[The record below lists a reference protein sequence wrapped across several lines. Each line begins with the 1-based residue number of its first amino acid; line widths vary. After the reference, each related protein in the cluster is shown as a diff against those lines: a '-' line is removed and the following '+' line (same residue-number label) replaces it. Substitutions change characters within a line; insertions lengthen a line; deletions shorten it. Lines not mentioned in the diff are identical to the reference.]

1 MRIAIALASAVFAR
15 SPLQAQQAG
24 QALYQSN
31 CAGCHG
37 LDGRGGEHAPDIA
50 TVQRVQQLTERD
62 LFRIIRD
69 GVPASGMPAFGSRLN
84 REQLSTVSGYLR
96 SLQGERRTAPLPG
109 NPARG
114 RDLFFKQAGCSE
126 CHMAGGE
133 GGFIAGDLSSHSRG
147 HSIEQIRESILNP
160 NNNLDPPHPLATVVT
175 KNGQQYT
182 GVIRNEDNFSLQLEG
197 RDGVFHLLDK
207 VTLVS
212 IKREKRSF
220 MPANYGS
227 KLSPADVNDLISFLM
242 QIAASQP
249 KQTEDNSEW

>member
-1 MRIAIALASAVFAR
+1 MCIAMVLASAAVVGVP
-15 SPLQAQQAG
+15 SQAQQAG
-24 QALYQSN
+24 QVVYQSN

-50 TVQRVQQLTERD
+50 TVQRVQQLTEAD
-62 LFRIIRD
+62 LLRMIRD
-69 GVPASGMPAFGSRLN
+69 GVPAAGMPAFGSRLKG
-84 REQLSTVSGYLR
+84 EELSTVSGYVR
-96 SLQGERRTAPLPG
+96 YLQGERRTAPLPG
-109 NPARG
+109 NSARG
-114 RDLFFKQAGCSE
+114 GDLFFNQAGCSE
-126 CHMAGGE
+126 CHMAGGK
-133 GGFIAGDLSSHSRG
+133 GGFIAGDLSSYSRG
-147 HSIEQIRESILNP
+147 HSIEQIREAILDP
-160 NNNLDPPHPLATVVT
+160 NNNWDLRHPLATVVS
-175 KNGQQYT
+175 KNGRRYT
-182 GVIRNEDNFSLQLEG
+182 GVIRNEDNFSMQLED